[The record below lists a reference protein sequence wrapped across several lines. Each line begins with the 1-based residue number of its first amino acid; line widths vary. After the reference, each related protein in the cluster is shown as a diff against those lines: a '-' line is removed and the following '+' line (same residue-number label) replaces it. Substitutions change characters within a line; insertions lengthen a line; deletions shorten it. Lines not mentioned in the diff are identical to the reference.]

1 MSKITRKRAEM
12 WKDEAYITGGVG
24 VLCEL
29 IDALVEDEPKE
40 CEHTD
45 VDVTGLCHDCGR
57 TLNSYKQKPEP
68 AEIEWKAGDWAWH
81 GRMDKLWQISP
92 HDLVYDV
99 STHTI
104 PTRDQ
109 LAVEI
114 GDSGV
119 KAWAWES
126 NSEFI
131 SLATSNEIE
140 DGMYDRIIIEALNI
154 PIVSAD
160 QVTRHFGGNYSPEAT
175 E

>member
-68 AEIEWKAGDWAWH
+68 AKIEWKSGDWAW
-81 GRMDKLWQISP
+81 DKGIYGLIHIEELAGPYVRFTHKGGGIS
-92 HDLVYDV
+92 LNMVYL
-99 STHTI
+99 SI

-114 GDSGV
+114 GDSSGLSV
-119 KAWAWES
+119 AG
-126 NSEFI
+126 
-131 SLATSNEIE
+131 L
-140 DGMYDRIIIEALNI
+140 
-154 PIVSAD
+154 
-160 QVTRHFGGNYSPEAT
+160 
-175 E
+175 